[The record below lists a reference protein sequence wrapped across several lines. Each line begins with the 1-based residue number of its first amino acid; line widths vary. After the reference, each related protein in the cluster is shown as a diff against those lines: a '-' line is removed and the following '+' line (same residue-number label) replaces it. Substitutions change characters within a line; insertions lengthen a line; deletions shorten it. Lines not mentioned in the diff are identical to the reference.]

1 VLQPS
6 KPTGS
11 AALSAIAWILSAT
24 GIGGGLAGCVIPG
37 TSTFAFKPEPIALPP
52 VVEISQPAPSEA
64 TEQNSRPAQGVI
76 REAPRRE
83 LTVPGTSVLKPQPD
97 TSVAHTSPAIPTPPQ
112 PSAPAGQ
119 LVVLRVIQRTCVSD
133 AAGNQTCQETEEP
146 SGSSQALSAVHITSG
161 SLQPST
167 PAVQPVAAEPVG
179 SAASGPERV
188 DINTASADDL
198 NRLGGRFAKAIIARR
213 PYGAVDELVSKR
225 VLTRSTFS
233 QIKDRIMAN

>member
-37 TSTFAFKPEPIALPP
+37 TSTFAFKPEPIAPPP
-52 VVEISQPAPSEA
+52 VLEIPQPAPSEA
-64 TEQNSRPAQGVI
+64 TEQNSRPAQGVV

-133 AAGNQTCQETEEP
+133 AAGNQTCRETEEP
-146 SGSSQALSAVHITSG
+146 SGSSQALSAVHIT
-161 SLQPST
+161 L
-167 PAVQPVAAEPVG
+167 
-179 SAASGPERV
+179 
-188 DINTASADDL
+188 
-198 NRLGGRFAKAIIARR
+198 RFAAALNSCCAARSC
-213 PYGAVDELVSKR
+213 GAGGFGSFWSR
-225 VLTRSTFS
+225 AGRH
-233 QIKDRIMAN
+233 